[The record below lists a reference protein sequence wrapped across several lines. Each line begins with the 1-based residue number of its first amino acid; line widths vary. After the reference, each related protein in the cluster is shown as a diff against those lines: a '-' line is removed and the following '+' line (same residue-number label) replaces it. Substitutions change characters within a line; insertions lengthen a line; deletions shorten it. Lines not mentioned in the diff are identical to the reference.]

1 MKTALSG
8 MLPTENLPEPV
19 IQNFNKQLEEFDS
32 NKDGNISLFEVV
44 GKLSNVSE
52 AIAKIMELMAGHESD
67 ENRSGATEER
77 LLGLIKN
84 VYEMIKLFKQTD
96 SNGDGKLS
104 VDEMKTAL
112 SGMLPTGNL
121 PEPVIE
127 YFDKQLEEFDSNK
140 DGNISLFEVV
150 GKLSN
155 VSEVIAKIMELMA
168 GQESDE
174 NRSGAT

>member
-1 MKTALSG
+1 
-8 MLPTENLPEPV
+8 
-19 IQNFNKQLEEFDS
+19 
-32 NKDGNISLFEVV
+32 
-44 GKLSNVSE
+44 
-52 AIAKIMELMAGHESD
+52 MELMAGQESD

-112 SGMLPTGNL
+112 SGMLPTENL
-121 PEPVIE
+121 PEPVIQ
-127 YFDKQLEEFDSNK
+127 YFDKQLEEFYSNK
-140 DGNISLFEVV
+140 DGNVSLSEVV

-155 VSEVIAKIMELMA
+155 VSEVIAKIMDLMS
-168 GQESDE
+168 QKS
-174 NRSGAT
+174 TKM